1 MNRGQSFIISLALVG
16 GCVAQ
21 AQAAL
26 TFFGVDNGWTV
37 SKPDHAAA
45 KAHFLTAAGLTQVI
59 DFDAMDLGSLNTTL
73 AMEAGLLVGLTG
85 GSGPG
90 ISNAEVATG
99 NEFGTFAFSGAK
111 YFLTLGDSGTTQ
123 LTITF
128 TQPIRAFGS
137 SISDLGD
144 WGTNSTNSTHQWVT
158 NRGEIYDLVR
168 DKPYSHENGNA
179 SFMGFTTSNPFTSIS
194 LIYPTSALG
203 TGLGADGIG
212 IDDIN
217 FAVVPE
223 PASMTAIAVG
233 IVALLRRR
241 KQG

>member
-16 GCVAQ
+16 GCVSQ
-21 AQAAL
+21 AQAAQ

-37 SKPDHAAA
+37 SKPNHDAT

-73 AMEAGLLVGLTG
+73 SMEAGLLVGLTG

-99 NEFGTFAFSGAK
+99 NEFGTFAFSGTK

-144 WGTNSTNSTHQWVT
+144 WGANTSNSTHQWVT

-194 LIYPTSALG
+194 LIYPTSAVG